1 VEVVTSLDAGQA
13 VLTVV
18 NSGPQIPAGEIERL
32 FEPFRRLTT
41 DRTTADGHH
50 GLGLSIVRAVATAH
64 RATVA
69 ATPGPDGGLAIAVT
83 FPNDGETGASARS

>member
-1 VEVVTSLDAGQA
+1 MEVGTSVDAGHP

-18 NSGPQIPAGEIERL
+18 NSGPQVPPGEIERL

-50 GLGLSIVRAVATAH
+50 GVGLSIVRAVATAH
-64 RATVA
+64 RATLA
-69 ATPGPDGGLAIAVT
+69 ATPGPDGGLAITVT
-83 FPNDGETGASARS
+83 FPSDGETGLSGRS